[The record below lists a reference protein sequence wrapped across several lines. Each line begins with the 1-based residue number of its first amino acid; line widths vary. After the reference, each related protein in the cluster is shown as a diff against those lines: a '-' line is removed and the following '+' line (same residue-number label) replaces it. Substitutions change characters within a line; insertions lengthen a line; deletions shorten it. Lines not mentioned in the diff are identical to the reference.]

1 MGVCV
6 VVRAWEREI
15 GSRRGRSEH
24 FHCRDER
31 AALTMGTVEPIS
43 LEEEQRGR
51 HSAGILLLKEH

>member
-1 MGVCV
+1 MSSISSTLL
-6 VVRAWEREI
+6 ETTPM
-15 GSRRGRSEH
+15 SRGCTSAS
-24 FHCRDER
+24 